1 MGSTT
6 PTVGFPRPLGAG
18 HRADRSAV
26 AVESPAA
33 PVVRERGKNLPTLGV
48 DVLVLQDCGVG
59 KPLKPLVELYEVH
72 FVVGMNATPILHSTS
87 LGEPPGT
94 AVEVEGAQAA
104 GGAAAVVVAAEGRR
118 QSLGRASRSRTAWGR
133 GWKSCWRT
141 GSARVAS
148 ET

>member
-1 MGSTT
+1 M
-6 PTVGFPRPLGAG
+6 
-18 HRADRSAV
+18 
-26 AVESPAA
+26 
-33 PVVRERGKNLPTLGV
+33 VRERGKNLPTLGV

-59 KPLKPLVELYEVH
+59 KPLKPLVERYEVH
-72 FVVGMNATPILHSTS
+72 FVVGINATPILHSTS

-94 AVEVEGAQAA
+94 AVEVEGAQ
-104 GGAAAVVVAAEGRR
+104 AAAVVVAAEGRR